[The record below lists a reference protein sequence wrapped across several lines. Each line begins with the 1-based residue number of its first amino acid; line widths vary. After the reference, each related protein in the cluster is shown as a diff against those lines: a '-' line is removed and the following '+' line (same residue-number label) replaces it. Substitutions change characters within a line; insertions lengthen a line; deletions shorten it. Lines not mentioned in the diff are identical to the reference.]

1 MTAPDRRAGRA
12 GAGARPAPPWH
23 DPIEEH
29 LAGLAAVLHG
39 PARAKTRMLTEA
51 RDGLTDAAAALAC
64 DAALDESAAR
74 RAAVRDF
81 GSIEEVAPAFQQE
94 LTVAQARHTAR
105 VVLLAVPFLMAC
117 WHLVAVVG
125 QGQRRQLSDLAQTL
139 AAHLGGVAAAAALL
153 AATSLAATGVLARR
167 LPTPHQLPLM
177 VAWAGTIATVALVTS
192 ALTLAVA
199 AALAGNWALG
209 ALVGAL
215 TVALHARIAAAARA
229 CRECA
234 RAPVV
239 APVDG

>member
-1 MTAPDRRAGRA
+1 MTALDRRTG
-12 GAGARPAPPWH
+12 P

-39 PARAKTRMLTEA
+39 PARAKARMLAEA
-51 RDGLTDAAAALAC
+51 RDGLTDAVAALAC
-64 DAALDESAAR
+64 DAAPDDPAAAR
-74 RAAVRDF
+74 QAVRDF

-117 WHLVAVVG
+117 WHLVTVVG
-125 QGQRRQLSDLAQTL
+125 QGRGRHLSEHAQSL
-139 AAHLGGVAAAAALL
+139 AAHLGGVATAAALL
-153 AATSLAATGVLARR
+153 AAASLAATGALARR
-167 LPTPHQLPLM
+167 LPTPHRLPMM
-177 VAWAGTIATVALVTS
+177 VAWAGTTATTALVTS

-234 RAPVV
+234 RALV
-239 APVDG
+239 AAPAEG